1 MRLGPLGTLWD
12 VLEMRNGRGD
22 RIRTCDILLPKQ
34 ARYRAAPL
42 PDPSLVD
49 GIQLKP
55 DLVPDLGNGGPGR
68 IRTRD
73 LAVMS
78 GQL

>member
-1 MRLGPLGTLWD
+1 MLK
-12 VLEMRNGRGD
+12 LENGRGD

-34 ARYRAAPL
+34 ARYRTAPL
-42 PDPSLVD
+42 PD
-49 GIQLKP
+49 
-55 DLVPDLGNGGPGR
+55 LGYSINAIPNFRHTAKDGGPGR
-68 IRTRD
+68 TRTRD

>member
-1 MRLGPLGTLWD
+1 MTILTVIIQELIKFLN
-12 VLEMRNGRGD
+12 NGRGD

-34 ARYRAAPL
+34 ARYRAALL
-42 PDPSLVD
+42 PDPSRTR
-49 GIQLKP
+49 P
-55 DLVPDLGNGGPGR
+55 DLPAGGPGR
-68 IRTRD
+68 IRTCD

>member
-1 MRLGPLGTLWD
+1 MGETTFVIQLRRT
-12 VLEMRNGRGD
+12 VSFRSIGRGD

-34 ARYRAAPL
+34 ARYRAALL
-42 PDPSLVD
+42 PDPSEPA
-49 GIQLKP
+49 G
-55 DLVPDLGNGGPGR
+55 GGPGR

>member
-1 MRLGPLGTLWD
+1 M
-12 VLEMRNGRGD
+12 
-22 RIRTCDILLPKQ
+22 LLPKQ
-34 ARYRAAPL
+34 ARYRTAPL
-42 PDPSLVD
+42 PDPSGVD
-49 GIQLKP
+49 DVSRACL
-55 DLVPDLGNGGPGR
+55 DAVGGPGR